1 MWFSR
6 HVMHRNCGVHGLFR
20 SSGVTGVTL
29 RLGVQTDDVRCVVAL
44 FFRHGMRGHHGTARF
59 IFYSIVGRTPC
70 GCPFRSSGV
79 AGVTLRLG
87 VQTDDMWCVVAPV
100 IVVGAGFA
108 RPITLYIFEGTDY
121 TGNTG
126 TDAFCSKK
134 IKPWYSVRSLYSV
147 S

>member
-6 HVMHRNCGVHGLFR
+6 HVMHRNYGVHGLFR

-29 RLGVQTDDVRCVVAL
+29 RLVVQTNDA
-44 FFRHGMRGHHGTARF
+44 
-59 IFYSIVGRTPC
+59 
-70 GCPFRSSGV
+70 
-79 AGVTLRLG
+79 
-87 VQTDDMWCVVAPV
+87 WCVVAPV

-126 TDAFCSKK
+126 AAAFCSKK
-134 IKPWYSVRSLYSV
+134 
-147 S
+147 